1 MKPSHLACL
10 LLALWLPCLPAQEQD
25 VAPAPSTTE
34 LDEARALLEEF
45 KTAVESDPKK
55 AQELYDTFLTKS
67 DTVQKG
73 FGRHLESDWT
83 RRKGELFLNN
93 SRDNGGSEKS
103 LSPELKQ
110 KITEKRA
117 LLAEIRIMKDE
128 GKMKER
134 LKKEGWPAL
143 EFLEGLYGRGS
154 FELPPDDESDEQ
166 VSARERKTKEDA
178 ALLVGKFR
186 QELRY
191 ELRLPDVD
199 APEIELGLARQSST
213 GPAPVLSMTSDD
225 RRVLEQNQSLAA
237 EIKDEEAEGIQ
248 QLNQWRISVGL
259 NALLIDPKLCDAARD
274 HSQDMGKLGFFA
286 HDSPVEGKKTPWQRA
301 KNFGTSA
308 GSENIAINSGAKAS
322 NRAWFHS
329 PGHHKNMFA
338 AKRTYVGLGGSSRH
352 WTQMF
357 R

>member
-1 MKPSHLACL
+1 MRHLLFACL
-10 LLALWLPCLPAQEQD
+10 LLALLLPAQGQETD
-25 VAPAPSTTE
+25 AAPSKAE

-55 AQELYDTFLTKS
+55 AQKLYETFLTKS
-67 DTVQKG
+67 DKVKQG
-73 FGRHLESDWT
+73 FNRHLDTDWAK
-83 RRKGELFLNN
+83 RKGELFLDERQNAAA
-93 SRDNGGSEKS
+93 SAKT

-110 KITEKRA
+110 KVTDKRQ
-117 LLAEIRIMKDE
+117 LLAEIRVMKDE

-143 EFLEGLYGRGS
+143 EFLESLYGRGS
-154 FELPPDDESDEQ
+154 FEPPADSAESDEQ
-166 VSARERKTKEDA
+166 VA
-178 ALLVGKFR
+178 AKSRQTQKDTALRIGKFR
-186 QELRY
+186 QELHW

-199 APEIELGLARQSST
+199 NPAVELGMATSTSS
-213 GPAPVLSMTSDD
+213 GPAPVLTMTNDD
-225 RRVLEQNQSLAA
+225 RRVLEQNKTLAG
-237 EIKDEEAEGIQ
+237 EIKSEEAEGIQ
-248 QLNQWRISVGL
+248 QLNEWRISVGL

-274 HSQDMGKLGFFA
+274 HSKDMATLKFFA

-308 GSENIAINSGAKAS
+308 GSENIAINNGAKSS

-338 AKRTYVGLGGSSRH
+338 AKRKFVGLGGNGRH